1 MVYLKFNISCVVS
14 SKIQNLTILLY
25 VCFILARV
33 MLLFEF
39 RLLDRKKSHYKN
51 KMMLEIVKSSSSLR
65 TFITNKQANRYFD
78 KTSYTTKFG

>member
-25 VCFILARV
+25 VCFILARA

-39 RLLDRKKSHYKN
+39 RLLDRKN

-65 TFITNKQANRYFD
+65 KFITNKQANRYFD